1 MIVRD
6 RVSRLAISSW
16 SALITSIRGFNIS
29 PDTYQ
34 LSTPS
39 HLGDSSLIINF
50 LEHFS
55 TSPLSLIAAADNDVE
70 GGEGL
75 RMVFDTATSTQCPPL
90 IRNTGTYRPHP
101 ASVQPFSD
109 PIRVQT

>member
-1 MIVRD
+1 MRD

-39 HLGDSSLIINF
+39 HLGDSKFDNK
-50 LEHFS
+50 FS
-55 TSPLSLIAAADNDVE
+55 
-70 GGEGL
+70 
-75 RMVFDTATSTQCPPL
+75 
-90 IRNTGTYRPHP
+90 
-101 ASVQPFSD
+101 
-109 PIRVQT
+109 